1 MTCSVA
7 VVVKGWVGEVFV
19 GGEDLVEAVA
29 EDKEDADEA
38 GDSHC
43 LGIGMESRGKE
54 TVGVH
59 QFGGGISSTLDLI
72 PVGTVDR
79 DDAAQGRER

>member
-1 MTCSVA
+1 M
-7 VVVKGWVGEVFV
+7 
-19 GGEDLVEAVA
+19 GGEYLVEAVA
-29 EDKEDADEA
+29 ENKEDTYNA
-38 GDSHC
+38 GDGHC
-43 LGIGMESRGKE
+43 LSIGVESRGKE

-59 QFGGGISSTLDLI
+59 QFGGGITSTLDLI